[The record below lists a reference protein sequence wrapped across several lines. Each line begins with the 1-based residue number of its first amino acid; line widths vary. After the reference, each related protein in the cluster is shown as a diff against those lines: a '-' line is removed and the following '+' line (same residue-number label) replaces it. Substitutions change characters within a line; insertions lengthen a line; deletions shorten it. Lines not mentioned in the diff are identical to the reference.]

1 MDEFEYPVAYDSSL
15 VGTYPT
21 VVSAG
26 AGYFYDDVLEYRV
39 WCYPDDGA
47 EDLAKGDDY
56 YFVFETFE
64 EADEF
69 QKNTNGAQKPLALI
83 RQYEWIDEVEPGIFK
98 HEKGERIAE
107 WGAELLEGRKRD
119 KTSIPNFFMSLKHG

>member
-64 EADEF
+64 GADEF

-107 WGAELLEGRKRD
+107 WSAELLEGRKRD

>member
-56 YFVFETFE
+56 YFVFETFC
-64 EADEF
+64 
-69 QKNTNGAQKPLALI
+69 
-83 RQYEWIDEVEPGIFK
+83 R
-98 HEKGERIAE
+98 RC
-107 WGAELLEGRKRD
+107 LEGK
-119 KTSIPNFFMSLKHG
+119 G